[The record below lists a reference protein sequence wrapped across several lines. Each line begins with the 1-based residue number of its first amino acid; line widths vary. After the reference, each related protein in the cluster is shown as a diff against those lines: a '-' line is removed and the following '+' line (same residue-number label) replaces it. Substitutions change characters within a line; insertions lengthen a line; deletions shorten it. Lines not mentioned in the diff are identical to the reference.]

1 MEYRA
6 FQYGVDNRYINAI
19 LEGTDV
25 ARYGTISA
33 EEWFCQRFEQ
43 NPLGKAVLACAFDG
57 DRLVSCVAVERSPV
71 QYEGKS
77 LVGGYT
83 HVLFVQKEY
92 DTQDMWVGLLKVLE
106 DECVRQGIDL
116 VMGFNDQ
123 NLFAYAQG
131 LGWKYRQG
139 MTRYQFNSVTGLWR
153 SIFKLLDLEKPFIA
167 DVKRDL
173 SEGVQKETLINVGIP
188 DYYKWLI
195 HTSNNQFVV
204 VDNKEVCAVLVM
216 GLRGKRVREA
226 QVCYFEPKRSVNKT
240 QRCLTESLKEIVKED
255 KIDVV
260 SCVDGKNYLLKS
272 NSIRMSQKVDYY
284 YKWLGKPA
292 DLGLDGICI
301 DGFYIEVGSVNQELK
316 N

>member
-6 FQYGVDNRYINAI
+6 FQYGVDSRYINAI

-57 DRLVSCVAVERSPV
+57 DRLVSCVAVERFPV
-71 QYEGKS
+71 QYEGKA

-153 SIFKLLDLEKPFIA
+153 SIFKLLDLGKTFIA
-167 DVKRDL
+167 DVKR
-173 SEGVQKETLINVGIP
+173 EQRGGVQNEMTDNAGVP

-195 HTSNNQFVV
+195 CISPKRFLV
-204 VDNKEVCAVLVM
+204 VDNEEVCSVILL
-216 GLRGKRVREA
+216 GQRGRRVREA
-226 QVCYFEPKRSVNKT
+226 QVCYFEPKKSVGAAQRSLV
-240 QRCLTESLKEIVKED
+240 EFVKGHFTKNEV
-255 KIDVV
+255 DVV
-260 SCVDGKNYLLKS
+260 SCVDGKNYLSKKNTLRTSQEVNYCYKCLGE
-272 NSIRMSQKVDYY
+272 SIDFQIGEMAQM
-284 YKWLGKPA
+284 
-292 DLGLDGICI
+292 
-301 DGFYIEVGSVNQELK
+301 ELLLP
-316 N
+316 

>member
-25 ARYGTISA
+25 ARHGAISA

-57 DRLVSCVAVERSPV
+57 DRLVSCMAVERFPV

-153 SIFKLLDLEKPFIA
+153 SIFKLLDLVNPFIA
-167 DVKRDL
+167 DVKREQRD
-173 SEGVQKETLINVGIP
+173 GVQKEMMDNAGVP

-226 QVCYFEPKRSVNKT
+226 QVCYFEPKKSVGASQRSLV
-240 QRCLTESLKEIVKED
+240 EFVKGHFTKNEV
-255 KIDVV
+255 DVV
-260 SCVDGKNYLLKS
+260 SCVDGKNYLSKKNTLRTSQEVNYCYKCLGE
-272 NSIRMSQKVDYY
+272 SIIFQIGEMAQM
-284 YKWLGKPA
+284 
-292 DLGLDGICI
+292 
-301 DGFYIEVGSVNQELK
+301 ELLLP
-316 N
+316 